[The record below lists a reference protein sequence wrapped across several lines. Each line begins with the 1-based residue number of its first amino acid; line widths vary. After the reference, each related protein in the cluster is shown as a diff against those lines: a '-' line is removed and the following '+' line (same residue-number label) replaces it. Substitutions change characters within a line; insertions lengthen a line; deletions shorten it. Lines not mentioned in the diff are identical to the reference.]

1 MLALGIFAAV
11 LAAYELAAA
20 PLGRLGISR
29 PMVFVAAGALVALT
43 GAFQPLPGGEL
54 AGALLL
60 LAEIALALVL
70 FADASRVNLAWLRR
84 DYAVPLRL
92 LGPGML
98 MSIGLGTLVGAWLLD
113 GLDGWECAALAA
125 ILAPTDAALGAAVVE
140 DDRVPGPVRQALSV
154 EAGLNDGLAV
164 PFLLL
169 FIAGATV
176 SEGFEPGSY
185 WASTALEK
193 IGIGL
198 LAGAVVGV
206 VAGELVRRGRRA
218 GWASGVSEQLA
229 MAAVVVALFVFTE
242 ELGGS
247 GFIAAYVGGLVAGA
261 RLGRGSAP
269 AVWFIDEEGAVVGAF
284 VFFALGLVALELLD
298 AITATVVVYALLSLT
313 VIRMVPVAIALIG
326 SGLSAR
332 TVAFVGWFG
341 PRGLASVVLA
351 LVVLEGDEELQ
362 SIDTLILATLL
373 TVILSIVLH
382 GLSAGPLAR
391 RYGEWSRRLPATA
404 PERDRGG
411 TDQFRHGTG
420 STDQNRCETGAFRR
434 DRRGGGGP

>member
-1 MLALGIFAAV
+1 MLALGIFAAA
-11 LAAYELAAA
+11 LAAYELAATR
-20 PLGRLGISR
+20 LERLGISR
-29 PMVFVAAGALVALT
+29 PMVFVAAGALVAAS
-43 GAFQPLPGGEL
+43 GALEPLPGGEP
-54 AGALLL
+54 AGVLLP

-84 DYAVPLRL
+84 DYRVPLRL

-98 MSIGLGTLVGAWLLD
+98 ITIGLGTLLGLWLFD

-140 DDRVPGPVRQALSV
+140 DERVPGPVRQALSV

-169 FIAGATV
+169 FVAGATV

-198 LAGAVVGV
+198 LAGLAVGLL
-206 VAGELVRRGRRA
+206 AAELARRGRRA

-229 MAAVVVALFVFTE
+229 MAAVAVALFVFTE

-247 GFIAAYVGGLVAGA
+247 GFIAAYVGGLAAGS
-261 RLGRGSAP
+261 RLGADSGP
-269 AVWFIDEEGAVVGAF
+269 AVGFVDEEGTVVGAY
-284 VFFALGLVALELLD
+284 VFFALGLVGLELLD
-298 AITATVVVYALLSLT
+298 AVNFAIVAYALLSLT
-313 VIRMVPVAIALIG
+313 VIRMLPVALALIG
-326 SGLSAR
+326 SGLRAR
-332 TVAFVGWFG
+332 TVAFIGWFG
-341 PRGLASVVLA
+341 PRGLASIVLA
-351 LVVLEGDEELQ
+351 LVVLEQDDELH
-362 SIDTLILATLL
+362 SIDTLVLTTLV

-391 RYGEWSRRLPATA
+391 RYGGWSKALPPDA
-404 PERDRGG
+404 PELA
-411 TDQFRHGTG
+411 G
-420 STDQNRCETGAFRR
+420 SDVGVKTR
-434 DRRGGGGP
+434 